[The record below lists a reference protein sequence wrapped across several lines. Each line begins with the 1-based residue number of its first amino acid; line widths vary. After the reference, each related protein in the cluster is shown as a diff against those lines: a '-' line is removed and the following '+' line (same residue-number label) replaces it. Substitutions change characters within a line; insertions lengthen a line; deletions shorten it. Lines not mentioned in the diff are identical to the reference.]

1 MLKLVNVLLKKEHRA
16 ESDQGSWFS
25 HRSEKCA
32 KKNVFLLLLFFDH
45 LVFLIHVT
53 VY

>member
-1 MLKLVNVLLKKEHRA
+1 MKQSKARNEKVKTCECSVKKKKHRA

-32 KKNVFLLLLFFDH
+32 KKKMFFVAVVF
-45 LVFLIHVT
+45 
-53 VY
+53 